1 MSGTAP
7 AGADPSGSPPH
18 GRRRSFEVAGLVV
31 AALGVLVAI
40 LAWQLPKEPDPSPPA
55 GAASVS
61 SPVTTPPGTPP
72 STPPTTSTSAGQ
84 RHLTELTPSSG
95 GGFVQRIGGTH
106 SLTMSCATGDSVDFK
121 RSVTYDL
128 PRAGYATLRL
138 TALPTGERD
147 TRIEVRLLVDDVVR
161 GDQRLQALRDRLSRL
176 GHGRAGDYLRSGGE
190 VRDLRGSH
198 PLPLRGCGAAGYGPG
213 MDPCSSADV
222 CRDL

>member
-7 AGADPSGSPPH
+7 DGAGPSGSPPR
-18 GRRRSFEVAGLVV
+18 GRRRLFEVAGLVV

-40 LAWQLPKEPDPSPPA
+40 LAWQLPKDPDPSPPP
-55 GAASVS
+55 GAVGVS
-61 SPVTTPPGTPP
+61 SPVPTPPGTPPSTPP

-84 RHLTELTPSSG
+84 RYLTELTPASG

-128 PRAGYATLRL
+128 PHAGYATLRL

-161 GDQRLQALRDRLSRL
+161 GDQVITAGESKPFVTGLAGSGTVELEITCDPGAKSVTFADPALYR
-176 GHGRAGDYLRSGGE
+176 
-190 VRDLRGSH
+190 
-198 PLPLRGCGAAGYGPG
+198 
-213 MDPCSSADV
+213 
-222 CRDL
+222 